1 MRIKR
6 SRLRDLYLRKRIAQK
21 DKEGATSEGWEKA
34 LRFAGECWPASGLAQ
49 IQQYGERLN
58 YILNMKVD
66 GSYAVRPKEHGVSY
80 AFGDNLVFRERDGIC
95 VRVGKDS
102 DPDYRIISIK
112 PYRQQLKMEL
122 EKI

>member
-1 MRIKR
+1 MRIRR
-6 SRLRDLYLRKRIAQK
+6 SRLRDLYLRKRITQK

-34 LRFAGECWPASGLAQ
+34 VHFTGEYWPTSGSLQ
-49 IQQYGERLN
+49 IQQYGDRLN

-66 GSYAVRPKEHGVSY
+66 GNYVILPEKHGVSC
-80 AFGDNLVFRERDGIC
+80 AFGDDLVFREQDGIC
-95 VRVGKDS
+95 IYAGKDS